1 MHPQHVLRLD
11 GAGSAIRRL
20 AAGVPGHPGL
30 ALAGCGDAAT
40 PSITTSPVSPTA
52 APTGSPAASIAPSP
66 SASAPAVTPERIV
79 VHRAGAVV
87 ANPPSELAGATARS
101 FATGIAASEPTVA
114 VLPDGSFA
122 YQGWDRPPSGAEGTS
137 HVHMAA
143 SAEGPWRDISPV
155 PAGPT
160 HDPYLAV
167 DPRTGRVFSAALLV
181 PGELEPD
188 QFCIVV
194 SFTDDLGVSWDTS
207 APVCDADADRP
218 RLIASSPVTSD
229 TGKASLISLCYVNA
243 RVNGQTC
250 LRSTDGGRTFEP
262 SGSIPAD
269 ECDPGPAGPLFG
281 HLATD
286 DRGTLYLGRISCRR
300 PVIAISLDEGVSWT
314 EQVIGPEGW
323 NGYPEVAVAVDA
335 DGVVYGVWVSTDRLP
350 YLVWSRD
357 GGATWSDPVAV
368 GAPGVTEANLVV
380 VEAGA
385 GGQVAIGALVSTDA
399 PAGVKPAVAVE
410 CRDGPCTDAIFYEDV
425 TWHASLTMTA
435 DALAE
440 APLFVTAILNDPSEP
455 IVRGACGP
463 GRCKSNA
470 DFTDL
475 TIDAQ
480 GKPWMAFVACP
491 DGQCPTRPTGGWWGS
506 SAGMLGTIDGVSLR

>member
-1 MHPQHVLRLD
+1 M
-11 GAGSAIRRL
+11 
-20 AAGVPGHPGL
+20 
-30 ALAGCGDAAT
+30 
-40 PSITTSPVSPTA
+40 
-52 APTGSPAASIAPSP
+52 
-66 SASAPAVTPERIV
+66 
-79 VHRAGAVV
+79 
-87 ANPPSELAGATARS
+87 
-101 FATGIAASEPTVA
+101 
-114 VLPDGSFA
+114 
-122 YQGWDRPPSGAEGTS
+122 
-137 HVHMAA
+137 
-143 SAEGPWRDISPV
+143 
-155 PAGPT
+155 
-160 HDPYLAV
+160 
-167 DPRTGRVFSAALLV
+167 
-181 PGELEPD
+181 
-188 QFCIVV
+188 
-194 SFTDDLGVSWDTS
+194 
-207 APVCDADADRP
+207 
-218 RLIASSPVTSD
+218 
-229 TGKASLISLCYVNA
+229 NA

-262 SGSIPAD
+262 SGLIPAD
-269 ECDPGPAGPLFG
+269 KCDSGPAGPLFG

-300 PVIAISLDEGVSWT
+300 PVIAISLDEGASWT
-314 EQVIGPEGW
+314 EHVIGPEGW
-323 NGYPEVAVAVDA
+323 NGYPEVAVTVDA

-368 GAPGVTEANLVV
+368 GAPGVTEENLVV

-385 GGQVAIGALVSTDA
+385 GGQLAIGALVSTDA
-399 PAGVKPAVAVE
+399 PAGVKPPVAVE
-410 CRDGPCTDAIFYEDV
+410 CHDGPCTDALFYDDV

-491 DGQCPTRPTGGWWGS
+491 DGQCPAQADRRLVGFECRHARDDRRRLPALS
-506 SAGMLGTIDGVSLR
+506 SRRDPALRHARRAEAGRLIPV